1 MSEAPTWKKVFD
13 RLDATV
19 GTRLNEFVRSEDFA
33 TLAALVRRARRE
45 FESRSEQ
52 NTRRILHSMNLPAGS
67 DMNRL
72 LAQIGNLER
81 EVRELRK
88 LLVDAQR
95 ERLVDAPQRR
105 LVGTPRARA
114 TEAATGRRSPRP
126 KGLTRSG
133 TTSRTRSGPRAA
145 AS

>member
-1 MSEAPTWKKVFD
+1 MSEAPTWKKLFD

-33 TLAALVRRARRE
+33 TILALVRRGQRELGRRG
-45 FESRSEQ
+45 EQ
-52 NTRRILHSMNLPAGS
+52 ATRRILHSMNLPAGS
-67 DMNRL
+67 DVNRL
-72 LAQIGNLER
+72 LAQIGSLER

-88 LLVDAQR
+88 
-95 ERLVDAPQRR
+95 RLVDAETDRTTERSTGSSPRPQ
-105 LVGTPRARA
+105 PR
-114 TEAATGRRSPRP
+114 PRP

>member
-1 MSEAPTWKKVFD
+1 MSEAPMWKKLFD

-19 GTRLNEFVRSEDFA
+19 GTRFNELVRSEDFM
-33 TLAALVRRARRE
+33 TVVALVQRGQRE
-45 FESRSEQ
+45 FNSRSEQ
-52 NTRRILHSMNLPAGS
+52 MTRRILHSMNLPAGS

-72 LAQIGNLER
+72 LVQIGNLER

-88 LLVDAQR
+88 
-95 ERLVDAPQRR
+95 RLVDSERER
-105 LVGTPRARA
+105 S
-114 TEAATGRRSPRP
+114 SPRP
-126 KGLTRSG
+126 KGVTRSG